1 MDKVYDGAQCPGDMD
16 NTRLSDHSKYNS
28 VIQQPDQLLSCLSVV
43 SLDYCNS
50 THSFSSHLVR

>member
-1 MDKVYDGAQCPGDMD
+1 MVLSVLVIQTD
-16 NTRLSDHSKYNS
+16 NTTLSEHSKYNS
-28 VIQQPDQLLSCLSVV
+28 VIQQADQLLSCLSVV